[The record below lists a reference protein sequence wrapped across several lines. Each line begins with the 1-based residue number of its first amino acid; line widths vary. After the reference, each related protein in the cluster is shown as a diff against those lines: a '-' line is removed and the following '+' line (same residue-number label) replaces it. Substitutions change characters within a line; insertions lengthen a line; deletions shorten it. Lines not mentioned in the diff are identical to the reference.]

1 MHSKIVVAVNGDNG
15 CVSHKKPAGGEKP
28 KTGLPCNT
36 VPAIATQP
44 SIMTMSSSTPAWD
57 ETFVFLERYH
67 RLLVP
72 ECLLLFELVD
82 FATAVPRKE
91 ARKVSFWST
100 FDANV
105 GQG

>member
-1 MHSKIVVAVNGDNG
+1 MQNVVVAANGDHEFA
-15 CVSHKKPAGGEKP
+15 SHKKPAGGK
-28 KTGLPCNT
+28 KVRTGLPCNT

-82 FATAVPRKE
+82 FANAVPRKE
-91 ARKVSFWST
+91 ARKVSFGSN
-100 FDANV
+100 FDAYV